1 MCVVVNS
8 TIVHRPLR
16 GAAAQNRRT
25 PESGLPLGDVLLALV
40 LAEPAAFVV
49 VVEPPPGAHGFGS
62 GCVFSALEE
71 VPAVVVVVVVV
82 EVAAAVEEEEEEE
95 RLAKGLAAPNPS

>member
-1 MCVVVNS
+1 MG
-8 TIVHRPLR
+8 HRPLR
-16 GAAAQNRRT
+16 ESRCPKTQRT
-25 PESGLPLGDVLLALV
+25 PESGLPLGDVLLALE
-40 LAEPAAFVV
+40 LAAFVV
-49 VVEPPPGAHGFGS
+49 DAEEPPPGAHGFGS

-82 EVAAAVEEEEEEE
+82 EVAAAAVEEEEEEE